1 MSDNWF
7 LGSKEEKAGKNILA
21 CLGIGGAVATV
32 LVFSVLF
39 FTEIRLTA
47 ESVLSLS
54 LHFALLFFSSYV
66 MYFSLFETGRD
77 KGTAEEASVTEKKRS
92 AALLAR
98 YEKEGDT
105 ASLRSFCEEI
115 TRKERKEAR
124 LSLLS
129 RYLMTEEE
137 GEALLSHEGRLSL
150 RERRRRHALRGTE
163 AIRVTPAILLDVR
176 KTERYKPPLSRSPEK
191 MRLWRSLR
199 FLFITAVTAAF
210 SVSLAFNV
218 LLSPNAGTIAAYLL
232 KLFTLFGSG
241 MKGYKAGFLYV
252 TEDVTAYRHAQ
263 NDLLEEYFKERVS
276 AEQECL

>member
-7 LGSKEEKAGKNILA
+7 LGSKEEKGSKSILA

-47 ESVLSLS
+47 EGILSLS

-66 MYFSLFETGRD
+66 MYFSLFETGR
-77 KGTAEEASVTEKKRS
+77 GRGETEESFITEKKRS
-92 AALLAR
+92 ALLLSR
-98 YEKEGDT
+98 YEKEGN
-105 ASLRSFCEEI
+105 AVSLRSFCEE
-115 TRKERKEAR
+115 TTKKERKEAR

-137 GEALLSHEGRLSL
+137 GDVLLSRKTGLSL
-150 RERRRRHALRGTE
+150 RERGRWRALRKTE
-163 AIRVTPAILLDVR
+163 SIRVTPAMLLDAR
-176 KTERYKPPLSRSPEK
+176 KAERYKPPLAHSPEK

-199 FLFITAVTAAF
+199 FLAITAVTAAF

-218 LLSPNAGTIAAYLL
+218 LLSPTASTIAAYLL

-241 MKGYKAGFLYV
+241 IKGYKAGFLHV

-263 NDLLEEYFKERVS
+263 NDMLEEYFKECARETRES
-276 AEQECL
+276 P